1 MIFRIT
7 HYPAVE
13 DEMFPDAESWSWSL
27 VRGIEANPGE
37 TIARGVESFDSERT
51 ARQSITAAKKAMGGV
66 RFAKTVVVDAPE
78 A

>member
-13 DEMFPDAESWSWSL
+13 DELFPDDESWSWAL
-27 VRGIEANPGE
+27 VRGSEAEPGDVVV
-37 TIARGVESFDSERT
+37 TRPQSFDSERA
-51 ARQSITAAKKAMGGV
+51 ARQDIADCKKAMGGV
-66 RFAKTVVVDAPE
+66 RFARTVVVDAPE